1 MSASDIVRRHPRHV
15 ALASLCAGLVLGG
28 HPLAGV
34 GVGLGAAVVL
44 VTWVRPASNV
54 LVAAVILLPVGGA
67 LAGAARLAA
76 IDRSDLEPYVGSAV
90 TLRGHVVK
98 RERASFGTARLRV
111 RSRDVQV
118 RGRWRAAA
126 GLAQVRARGR
136 HDLALSIGDEL
147 EARGRL
153 ASFSAQAEQSG
164 YAEYLRR
171 AGVRTILHADA
182 IRRTG
187 RRRGGLAGA
196 IDSVR
201 RRAEAGVGAGMG
213 ASTAALARGMVLGAD
228 EDIPERM
235 SDDFKRSGL
244 AHLLAVS
251 GQNVTLLALL
261 AWPLLAAL
269 GLSRGPRL
277 WAVIGLIAL
286 YVPLTGAGPSIVRA
300 GAMGIAGTLAALAGR
315 PASRWYGLLV
325 ACAVT
330 LALDPRAWQ
339 DVGWQLSFAAVV
351 GIFALLRP
359 FMGALGPLPEPVR
372 SGAALTV
379 AATLATAPLMAFH
392 FGQAS
397 LAALPA
403 NLVALPAVAPVMW
416 LGMLSAGAAQVAMA
430 PAELLNAV
438 NGFCVAH
445 VAAVARWG
453 AELPGAA
460 VGVRIGSS
468 AMLAAVYAVGAAA
481 TWALVL
487 IAARRQGGRLAIAA
501 ALVVAVAAGAALAA
515 RGAPAAPTRF
525 TVTFLDVGQGDA
537 TLLQTPDGAT
547 VLVDGGP
554 PGTGLPAKLRD
565 RGVRSL
571 DVVVLTHAQEDHQG
585 GLEEV
590 LASFDV
596 GVLVDGGLPDDGS
609 EHSRI
614 VALARARGVEVR
626 AARAGMRMRVGRH
639 LRMRVHFAAAAD
651 SSTDV
656 DPNLRA
662 VVMTASYGTY
672 DVFLPADAESE
683 VTGTLP
689 LRRVELMKVAHHGS
703 EDPGL
708 AELLDRAASRC
719 GGDRSGTGQPVRP
732 SAPHDAEGA
741 CAGGCRDA
749 PHRRGRRRRDDR
761 ARSIT
766 IGAWLALQTCRR
778 WPRAGISARET
789 VSRCCLHGRSR
800 TATDSKGRRRPW
812 RTTRLGRWSTR
823 SP

>member
-1 MSASDIVRRHPRHV
+1 MSAADIVRRHPRHV
-15 ALASLCAGLVLGG
+15 ALAMLCAGLALAG
-28 HPLAGV
+28 HPLGAAC
-34 GVGLGAAVVL
+34 VGLGAAVVL
-44 VTWVRPASNV
+44 VTWVRPAPNV

-76 IDRSDLEPYVGSAV
+76 IDRSDLERHVGAAV

-98 RERASFGTARLRV
+98 RERASFGAARVRV
-111 RSRDVQV
+111 RSHHARV

-126 GLAQVRARGR
+126 GLAQVRVRGR
-136 HDLALSIGDEL
+136 RDLALSIGDEV
-147 EARGRL
+147 EVRGRL
-153 ASFSAQAEQSG
+153 AAFSAQAEQSG
-164 YAEYLRR
+164 YAAYLRR
-171 AGVRTILHADA
+171 AGVRVILHADA

-201 RRAEAGVGAGMG
+201 RRAEAGVGAGMS

-330 LALDPRAWQ
+330 LTLDPRAWQ

-359 FMGALGPLPEPVR
+359 LAGALGPLPEPVR

-397 LAALPA
+397 LAAVPA

-416 LGMLSAGAAQVAMA
+416 IGMLSAAAGQVAMA

-453 AELPGAA
+453 AELPGTA
-460 VGVRIGSS
+460 VGVRVGSP
-468 AMLAAVYAVGAAA
+468 AMLAAMYAAGAAA
-481 TWALVL
+481 TWALVRV
-487 IAARRQGGRLAIAA
+487 AGGQRGRHAIAA
-501 ALVVAVAAGAALAA
+501 TLVVAVAAGAAFAA
-515 RGAPAAPTRF
+515 HGAPAAPTRF

-537 TLLQTPDGAT
+537 TLLQAPDGTT

-571 DVVVLTHAQEDHQG
+571 DVVVLTHPQEDHQG

-596 GVLVDGGLPDDGS
+596 GLLLDGGPPEDGAD
-609 EHSRI
+609 HGRI
-614 VALARARGVEVR
+614 VALARSRGVDVR
-626 AARAGMRMRVGRH
+626 AARAGQRLRVGSS
-639 LRMRVHFAAAAD
+639 LRLRVHAAAD
-651 SSTDV
+651 ADSAADT

-662 VVMTASYGTY
+662 VVMTASYGRY

-683 VTGTLP
+683 VTGALSLP
-689 LRRVELMKVAHHGS
+689 DVDVMKVAHHGS

-708 AELLDRAASRC
+708 SDLLTTVRPEAAVIEVGR
-719 GGDRSGTGQPVRP
+719 GNRFGHPHPATLKALATAGVEVHRTDEDGDVVLTAPDRSP
-732 SAPHDAEGA
+732 
-741 CAGGCRDA
+741 
-749 PHRRGRRRRDDR
+749 
-761 ARSIT
+761 
-766 IGAWLALQTCRR
+766 
-778 WPRAGISARET
+778 
-789 VSRCCLHGRSR
+789 
-800 TATDSKGRRRPW
+800 
-812 RTTRLGRWSTR
+812 
-823 SP
+823 